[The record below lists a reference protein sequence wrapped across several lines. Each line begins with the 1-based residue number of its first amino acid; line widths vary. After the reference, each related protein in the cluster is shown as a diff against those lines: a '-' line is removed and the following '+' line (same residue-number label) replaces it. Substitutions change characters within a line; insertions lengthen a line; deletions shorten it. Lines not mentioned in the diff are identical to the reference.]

1 MKPKPN
7 LPLLK
12 RLRTR
17 FLRMQ
22 HAEHFNMDT
31 WGTKTECGTTACIAG
46 HALLLAGYRMR
57 RAAYDGEYEFVSP
70 KGRVVHPPIAAR
82 RELRLSR
89 AVTSGD
95 FTSGSPGLFY
105 DCTIDTPKAA
115 AARIQ
120 EIIKSVEDAR

>member
-17 FLRMQ
+17 FLRMR
-22 HAEHFNMDT
+22 HAEHFDMSA

-46 HALLLAGYRMR
+46 HALLLAGYKLRLNVDNK
-57 RAAYDGEYEFVSP
+57 YDFVSP
-70 KGRVVHPPIAAR
+70 KGRVVNPPRAAR
-82 RELRLSR
+82 RELGLSEK
-89 AVTSGD
+89 VTGTTFSSG
-95 FTSGSPGLFY
+95 PRELFY
-105 DCTIDTPKAA
+105 DGDIDTPKAA

-120 EIIKSVEDAR
+120 ELIDNAEQLQ